1 MPSNLLLNS
10 IVCNLLQLWVK
21 WKTRTRGDT
30 SATVAASKVSKVNRR
45 VWRGEILMLVH
56 ICRRLRAL
64 KSHRGDQFLAR
75 YQRFFSAADGTC
87 PSFEY
92 WFGQQLPW
100 QRWKLR
106 SIRIGTPPITNIIKW
121 KQYISIKKRPLES
134 DLVMPQ
140 APITIPDT

>member
-10 IVCNLLQLWVK
+10 IVCNLLQLWFK

-30 SATVAASKVSKVNRR
+30 SATLAASKVSKVNQW
-45 VWRGEILMLVH
+45 VWRGEMLMLVH
-56 ICRRLRAL
+56 ICTWLRAL
-64 KSHRGDQFLAR
+64 KSERGDQFLAR
-75 YQRFFSAADGTC
+75 YQSFFSAADGTS

-100 QRWKLR
+100 QWWKLR
-106 SIRIGTPPITNIIKW
+106 SICIGIPPITNIIKW
-121 KQYISIKKRPLES
+121 KQYISIKKRPLGS

-140 APITIPDT
+140 APITIPNT